1 MSISARRFSPSCRPG
16 CRPGALTAF
25 RFVCPGFALLALA
38 LVLPPC
44 TRAAEA
50 AVPDGW
56 KAAAPR
62 DEIRPRLTY
71 DPSGGLDGQGR
82 LIIEAEAREGLH
94 GFWTRTFSVEGGQH
108 YAFRVLR
115 KAHGLPFER
124 RNAVVRL
131 LWQNA
136 AGKPVLTD
144 EPMVKGFLPGY
155 TPRAEPEYP
164 GETTLR
170 PDGWTEVTATYR
182 APPQAAQAVVELHLQ
197 WAANA
202 RIEWTGAALTTTT
215 PPAARLARLAS
226 VHYRPVGGK
235 SPADNCRE
243 FAPLIADAA
252 RQRADLVV
260 LPETLT
266 FYGLRRP
273 YADCA
278 EPVPGPSTEY
288 FGTLAREHNLY
299 IVAGLLERDGAL
311 IYNVGAL
318 IGPDGKYIGKY
329 RKVALPRGEVEGG
342 IQPGHEYPVFETRFG
357 KLGIMVC
364 YDGFFPEVAR
374 QLSAQGAEVIA
385 FPVWGCNPGLASAR
399 ACENHVFVVSSTY
412 TDVASNW
419 ITTAVLDR
427 TGRTLVQAEKWGT
440 VVVAE
445 VDLNQRSLWP
455 SLGDFRAE
463 LPHHRPVWAGEP
475 AVRPSPA
482 K

>member
-1 MSISARRFSPSCRPG
+1 MSLPFSLRHASM
-16 CRPGALTAF
+16 T
-25 RFVCPGFALLALA
+25 LLLVTALA
-38 LVLPPC
+38 SGS
-44 TRAAEA
+44 RGAERSVA
-50 AVPDGW
+50 SPDGW
-56 KAAAPR
+56 KALAPR
-62 DEIRPRLTY
+62 DEIRPQFSFE
-71 DPSGGLDGQGR
+71 SGGGAAGDSR
-82 LIIEAEAREGLH
+82 LVIETDAREGLH
-94 GFWTRTFSVEGGQH
+94 GFWTRTFAVEGGRH

-115 KAHGLPFER
+115 KTQGLPHER

-155 TPRAEPEYP
+155 TPRAEPDYP